1 MILHRVKVWLFA
13 SIRSVILYQTKWEL
27 MFIVIIIDLIQ
38 SEKTY
43 NETTPNGTA
52 IYNINTFNR
61 STLTVDLLC
70 RFISVIH

>member
-1 MILHRVKVWLFA
+1 
-13 SIRSVILYQTKWEL
+13 